1 MKIAE
6 LYTEISVKGM
16 SNVGRG
22 LNTLNRGLKKTE
34 RALNEVGALAVKS
47 FAAVGAAVAGVT
59 KLYADQEQ
67 AEKKLETVLK
77 STGNAAGFTA
87 EQLKQQARELQKI
100 TTFGDE
106 AIIEMQA
113 LLATFVNIKNT
124 EFRDAEMSIMNIST
138 LMGTS
143 LKESA
148 VQVGKALNDPI
159 KGVSALT
166 RVGVSFT
173 DKQKETI
180 EQLQKTGQTAKA
192 QRIILAELNK
202 EFGGQAAAAANTF
215 AGKMKQLRN
224 SVSDVGEA
232 VVGFF
237 IPHIT
242 EAAKVLKRFVDAI
255 QVEVIDALGGDL
267 SKLDFYQI
275 FDKFLFAFPQ
285 VEEALILARDL
296 IEDIKKSVKEL
307 STEAFVTGFGGG
319 AAAIAE
325 AAGGAGTGRLRK
337 GAADLVGLL
346 AGPGIGKLA
355 GNALG
360 VNEQTQKEQL
370 NTQKDIAE
378 GINKLVSVGGG
389 LQFSQ

>member
-67 AEKKLETVLK
+67 TEKKLETVLK

-232 VVGFF
+232 VGGFF

-267 SKLDFYQI
+267 SKLDFMTI
-275 FDKFLFAFPQ
+275 FDRFLYTFPQ
-285 VEEALILARDL
+285 IEDSLHRIDELVRNPLKAFDEFLSKYKSVEDALYKASGFGESVISYGSMNPIGMIKALQKQGAGLGGPGGDVGKKQLTEAEKQTRFLEILARKD
-296 IEDIKKSVKEL
+296 
-307 STEAFVTGFGGG
+307 TGF
-319 AAAIAE
+319 
-325 AAGGAGTGRLRK
+325 
-337 GAADLVGLL
+337 
-346 AGPGIGKLA
+346 
-355 GNALG
+355 AL
-360 VNEQTQKEQL
+360 
-370 NTQKDIAE
+370 
-378 GINKLVSVGGG
+378 
-389 LQFSQ
+389 SQ